1 MPPWN
6 MHRRDRPQALL
17 SNGGDVCHPGASII
31 ESSIGRLQECRQD
44 ADRQALPRK
53 PPLLQFVWRG
63 HRRASL
69 SFDALQ
75 LQLKVRAINP
85 HHLTSFRK
93 TSIDDQRPDVI
104 TGLRFCAAAVT
115 PQPHRLPVCSPLCSL
130 CLCGLLQR
138 YRSSALSSP
147 VRSTPAD
154 SIPLTTVEPIT
165 IANETKA

>member
-1 MPPWN
+1 
-6 MHRRDRPQALL
+6 
-17 SNGGDVCHPGASII
+17 
-31 ESSIGRLQECRQD
+31 
-44 ADRQALPRK
+44 LPRK
-53 PPLLQFVWRG
+53 PPFLQFVWRG

-115 PQPHRLPVCSPLCSL
+115 PSSSCLPALCIL
-130 CLCGLLQR
+130 CVCGLLQR

-154 SIPLTTVEPIT
+154 SVPLTTVEPIT
-165 IANETKA
+165 IANERKTKCRTGSSTLGVFLQFEQHLPTTDPRVHERLRNLVIHFRPQRWPQR

>member
-1 MPPWN
+1 

-44 ADRQALPRK
+44 ADRPAEKTTPF
-53 PPLLQFVWRG
+53 LQVVWRG

-93 TSIDDQRPDVI
+93 TSIDDQRPDII
-104 TGLRFCAAAVT
+104 TGLRLCAAAVAPRPLRFT
-115 PQPHRLPVCSPLCSL
+115 LCVRCVPRLSL
-130 CLCGLLQR
+130 RLWTF
-138 YRSSALSSP
+138 ATLSL
-147 VRSTPAD
+147 VR
-154 SIPLTTVEPIT
+154 II
-165 IANETKA
+165 